1 MYFGMQCL
9 TVTDMDQVLLQSK
22 WKKEVDGAW
31 RIDIDIAIDD
41 DNEDEE
47 MADAEKKKKKK
58 DKKAKRKSEAGDDVE
73 EDVKVRN
80 YRMLFCEFG
89 STLKV
94 V

>member
-47 MADAEKKKKKK
+47 MADVNESSSINE
-58 DKKAKRKSEAGDDVE
+58 SEVSESEMSESESGEEGSDD
-73 EDVKVRN
+73 N
-80 YRMLFCEFG
+80 N
-89 STLKV
+89 
-94 V
+94 

>member
-31 RIDIDIAIDD
+31 RMDIEIAIDD

-47 MADAEKKKKKK
+47 MADVNESSSI
-58 DKKAKRKSEAGDDVE
+58 DESEVSESEMSESESEEEGSDD
-73 EDVKVRN
+73 N
-80 YRMLFCEFG
+80 N
-89 STLKV
+89 
-94 V
+94 

>member
-47 MADAEKKKKKK
+47 MADVNESSSI
-58 DKKAKRKSEAGDDVE
+58 DESEVSESEMSESESEEEGIDD
-73 EDVKVRN
+73 N
-80 YRMLFCEFG
+80 N
-89 STLKV
+89 
-94 V
+94 

>member
-1 MYFGMQCL
+1 MQCL

-47 MADAEKKKKKK
+47 MADVNESSSINE
-58 DKKAKRKSEAGDDVE
+58 SEVSESEMSESESGEEGSDD
-73 EDVKVRN
+73 N
-80 YRMLFCEFG
+80 N
-89 STLKV
+89 
-94 V
+94 